1 MINRYIG
8 NYVTVYTKN
17 ASKIKRSLGEVMMTN
32 KIIIKKIHQYFF
44 GYLTYPQIED
54 NYKLIEVAENR
65 DTENDEDFNIE
76 VYPKIPIK
84 NISMELYNYFNQ
96 LNKFIYSHE
105 KITSIQVLVCEDYFS
120 LKRGSYNLKFPYLLL
135 TDKFEEERTGQLT
148 EKDCQ
153 MIFFVY
159 TELEWIEHFHKVGLS
174 ESLKQ
179 AGEIRYFSKKFWRE
193 NGRRS
198 KKIKTSPNKLTNM
211 AGLNVNK
218 ILFLDAIGILGKE
231 L

>member
-8 NYVTVYTKN
+8 NYVIVYTKN

-96 LNKFIYSHE
+96 LNKFMGA
-105 KITSIQVLVCEDYFS
+105 SI
-120 LKRGSYNLKFPYLLL
+120 
-135 TDKFEEERTGQLT
+135 
-148 EKDCQ
+148 
-153 MIFFVY
+153 
-159 TELEWIEHFHKVGLS
+159 
-174 ESLKQ
+174 
-179 AGEIRYFSKKFWRE
+179 
-193 NGRRS
+193 
-198 KKIKTSPNKLTNM
+198 
-211 AGLNVNK
+211 
-218 ILFLDAIGILGKE
+218 ILCK
-231 L
+231 